1 MKKYLLFAI
10 VLFNLFLV
18 SPKALENSNIG
29 TFIGEG
35 RFYSLSPYPSVQ
47 NMGFQ
52 TNNSVS
58 GNSDLW
64 SAIPTTTN
72 WTYGQNGGALV
83 QCGMSFV
90 KDFYYSVTYNFLIS
104 SSDNY
109 LHPFYTSWVGHRVGI
124 LNTIDAKPSFEYD
137 SVSAGV
143 EMTKYLDNDYIGS
156 FTVIFKAPQNGTCVS
171 IAFSS
176 SNRSTNPQHAPFVGY
191 KYSSLGSAPLTES
204 QIKNALSADVTDLK
218 NRIDSMKDEQV
229 KTNQKLDDLN
239 SKQDK
244 TNDTLTSEDE
254 DTTSKKCGVVCKLKG
269 IFTGIIEL
277 PKKIVEFLVDALKKL
292 FVPTDDQLYEIVND
306 SKELSE
312 NFGFV
317 GEAVA
322 FFLNIFTGLLGM
334 VNANGCVEMPAFK
347 IGATSL
353 FDEHVFWEARNV
365 CLADNTILSANIDT
379 IRAITSIAFV
389 SLFLGF
395 AASKFFGIL
404 SKNDSGTSM
413 TYDENDNSFT
423 VNDWSRTNGIT
434 YNRRYKS

>member
-90 KDFYYSVTYNFLIS
+90 KGFYYSVTYNFLIS

-176 SNRSTNPQHAPFVGY
+176 QNRSTNPQHAPFVGY
-191 KYSSLGSAPLTES
+191 KYSSLGSAPLTEA

-218 NRIDSMKDEQV
+218 NRIDSMKDEQI

-239 SKQDK
+239 SKQDQTNSKLDNIKDMDAPDSAK
-244 TNDTLTSEDE
+244 TKPDDSDYKDYEKAQGDLTDKISDIPTDTLEIGIDANSSNFIF
-254 DTTSKKCGVVCKLKG
+254 DTMNKL
-269 IFTGIIEL
+269 INAHPAVFSMFIAILSIGII
-277 PKKIVEFLVDALKKL
+277 KL
-292 FVPTDDQLYEIVND
+292 
-306 SKELSE
+306 
-312 NFGFV
+312 
-317 GEAVA
+317 
-322 FFLNIFTGLLGM
+322 GLG
-334 VNANGCVEMPAFK
+334 
-347 IGATSL
+347 
-353 FDEHVFWEARNV
+353 R
-365 CLADNTILSANIDT
+365 
-379 IRAITSIAFV
+379 
-389 SLFLGF
+389 
-395 AASKFFGIL
+395 
-404 SKNDSGTSM
+404 
-413 TYDENDNSFT
+413 
-423 VNDWSRTNGIT
+423 
-434 YNRRYKS
+434 